1 MNFKS
6 LRNRLA
12 DLLVDGAM
20 WMSGKL
26 YGTTQAE
33 LDHINEALDRAER
46 EAAEA
51 PAKEP
56 VVVHRDRAV
65 AALIDGR
72 IVRVRIPRGTT
83 WVDGGS
89 C

>member
-6 LRNRLA
+6 IRNRLA
-12 DLLVDGAM
+12 DVLVDVAM
-20 WMSGKL
+20 WLSGKL
-26 YGTTQAE
+26 YGTTQQE
-33 LDHINEALDRAER
+33 IDFINETLDRAER

-51 PAKEP
+51 PVQQPA
-56 VVVHRDRAV
+56 VVQRDRAV

-72 IVRVRIPRGTT
+72 VVRVRIPRGTT